1 MSACTSDGVART
13 LPAERNSQKRH
24 QKKRPSGP
32 ITLGK
37 FLAEQGN
44 DNMTSILTNNG
55 AMVALQTLQSVNN
68 NLTDAQNEIS
78 TGKRV
83 GKASDNAAV
92 WAISKTMESDIAGF
106 NAISESL
113 AVGEATVS
121 VASAGAEQIVEKL
134 TEIKELIVSA
144 QSENVDHAK
153 IQNDID
159 KKAEQVASII
169 AAAQFNG
176 ANLLATDIDGNTTT
190 SLGVLASLD
199 RIGATGTPTA
209 TEISIATVDFE
220 ANIDLA
226 ANLTSISDSVSAA
239 TALAEIEAFLSTAI
253 DGAAAL
259 GSDSA
264 RLKDQGDF
272 VSKLTD
278 SMKMGVSS
286 MTDTNMEEA
295 SARLKAL
302 QTQQQLAVQSLS
314 IANGAPESIMQLFR

>member
-1 MSACTSDGVART
+1 
-13 LPAERNSQKRH
+13 
-24 QKKRPSGP
+24 
-32 ITLGK
+32 
-37 FLAEQGN
+37 
-44 DNMTSILTNNG
+44 MTSILTNNG

-68 NLTDAQNEIS
+68 DLTDAQNQIS
-78 TGKRV
+78 TGKKV
-83 GKASDNAAV
+83 GSASDNAAV
-92 WAISKTMESDIAGF
+92 WAISKTMESDVAGF
-106 NAISESL
+106 EAISESL

-153 IQNDID
+153 IQDDIT
-159 KKAEQVASII
+159 KKSEQVAAII
-169 AAAQFNG
+169 GAAQFNG

-190 SLGVLASLD
+190 SMGVLASLD
-199 RIGATGTPTA
+199 RVGPTGTPSA

-226 ANLTSISDSVSAA
+226 TNLTSISDSTTAA
-239 TALAEIEAFLSTAI
+239 TALGEIEAFLTTAI
-253 DGAAAL
+253 DGAAQL
-259 GSDSA
+259 GADTA
-264 RLKDQGDF
+264 RLSDQGEF

-278 SMKMGVSS
+278 AMKMGISS

-314 IANGAPESIMQLFR
+314 IANSAPSSLMSLFR